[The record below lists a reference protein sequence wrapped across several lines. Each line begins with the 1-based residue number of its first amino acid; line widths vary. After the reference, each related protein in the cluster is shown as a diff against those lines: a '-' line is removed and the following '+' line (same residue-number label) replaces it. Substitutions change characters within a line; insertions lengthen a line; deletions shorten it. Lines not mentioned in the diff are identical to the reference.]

1 MKTVLIKYFVI
12 SLSVLTP
19 LFAAAQGIQSQTA
32 QDVTRLV
39 VLPFDASGPAE
50 VYRAGLAT
58 ALQRG
63 LNVIDGVYVPPVGD
77 ALLVF
82 GRLSD
87 QNNVSA
93 EAVAEAFGAST
104 IVSGRVTL
112 AGSQATVLLSFA
124 GPAYPQPAERTL
136 TVSADDPA
144 ALVASVLDAVV
155 DGLGLR
161 LSSGDRQELD
171 AVAAQTPSL
180 PSLGAVGTASLR
192 LPAFDPAALAAAT
205 SLDGDSSWVLS
216 EQARALLLSGDQAG
230 ALTTSQ
236 AAIDAAP
243 QDIEALVTRGLIL
256 LATGDAATARQAF
269 EAAQILNPA
278 HALALQGLGRT
289 AADPAAAM
297 AAYGAALNAYPRLV
311 EAYIDLAALEGQNDP
326 RRALQTLRSGADRV
340 PDSLGLKRA
349 FIGLA
354 IQQGDPAGALSYLQT
369 EVQDEA
375 ARSPDL
381 YALAAGLPGE
391 YGTQALELVRQGRT
405 VYPDDATLA
414 LAEASLLSQSGD
426 AASAQSVLT
435 DAYAKDP
442 QNVGLANELAIA
454 QARAGDLGAAR
465 ATLEAVPGVSGGSN
479 VALGVNLAQIYLQA
493 GQADAAISTLEPLL
507 TRAPDDAGL
516 YALYGTA
523 LGRAGRY
530 DQALNALDRALELD
544 PDNAQAAGAQSAVEQ
559 QRSLTGGQRLAYSG
573 ETATAVNEGLSAVEA
588 GNFAEAA
595 TAFGRASE
603 LIGETSNDGFIPF
616 YEAYALQRTNR
627 VREAI
632 PLYEKALESFTNNDT
647 VLNNLGYAYVQ
658 TGRYDRALE
667 YLTRATEANPDNSQ
681 AQLNLGGVYYQL
693 NRYPQAIA
701 AWERA
706 VALDPGLTET
716 LNPLLED
723 ARARVSQ

>member
-1 MKTVLIKYFVI
+1 MKYFIV
-12 SLSVLTP
+12 SLFVLTP
-19 LFAAAQGIQSQTA
+19 LFAAAQGAQTAQRA

-39 VLPFDASGPAE
+39 VLPFDVSGPAE

-87 QNNVSA
+87 QNSVSA

-136 TVSADDPA
+136 TVGADDPA
-144 ALVASVLDAVV
+144 ALVGDVLDAVV

-161 LSSGDRQELD
+161 LSGGDRGELD

-192 LPAFDPAALAAAT
+192 LPAFDPAALAAAA

-269 EAAQILNPA
+269 EAAQTLNPA

-289 AADPAAAM
+289 AADPAD
-297 AAYGAALNAYPRLV
+297 YGAALNAYPRLV
-311 EAYIDLAALEGQNDP
+311 EAYIDLAALEGQSDP
-326 RRALQTLRSGADRV
+326 RRALQTLRGGADRV

-381 YALAAGLPGE
+381 YALAAGLPSE
-391 YGTQALELVRQGRT
+391 YGTQALELVREGRT
-405 VYPDDATLA
+405 AYPDDATLA

-426 AASAQSVLT
+426 AAGAQSVLA
-435 DAYAKDP
+435 DAYARDP
-442 QNVGLANELAIA
+442 QNAGLANELAIA
-454 QARAGDLGAAR
+454 QARAGNLDAAR
-465 ATLEAVPGVSGGSN
+465 ATLETVPGVSGGSN
-479 VALGVNLAQIYLQA
+479 VTLGVNLAQIYLQA
-493 GQADAAISTLEPLL
+493 GQADAAIGTLEPLL

-530 DQALNALDRALELD
+530 DQALNALDRALELE
-544 PDNAQAAGAQSAVEQ
+544 PNNAQATAARSAVEQ

-595 TAFGRASE
+595 TAFGRARNLE
-603 LIGETSNDGFIPF
+603 GENSNDGFIPF

-632 PLYEKALESFTNNDT
+632 PLYEKALETFADNDT

-706 VALDPGLTET
+706 VALDASLTET

-723 ARARVSQ
+723 ARGRVSQ